1 MIDVRRIDKI
11 YHQLKHNF
19 HDSTLDHLLKI
30 QGNSAKEIAEQLKME
45 RSNVSF
51 ELNNLVRS
59 KKVIKIKTFPV
70 RYIPVEIAEK
80 LFNKKWDT
88 EMMEVKDLQAFSGN
102 SKQNHQHISTNP
114 LELMIGAKGSLKKAI
129 SQAKAAVFYPP
140 NGLHM
145 LLLGPTG
152 SGKSLANRIYQ
163 FAIYSDILKAGAP
176 FITFNC
182 ADYYNNPQLLLSQL
196 FGHKKVHLQV
206 LPRIRRV

>member
-1 MIDVRRIDKI
+1 MIDVKRIEKI
-11 YHQLKHNF
+11 YHQLMHNF
-19 HDSTLDHLLKI
+19 HDSSLDHLLKV

-70 RYIPVEIAEK
+70 RYLPVEIAER
-80 LFNKKWDT
+80 LCNKKWDT
-88 EMMEVKDLQAFSGN
+88 EMMEVKGLEPFSGN
-102 SKQNHQHISTNP
+102 PEQNHQHISTNP

-152 SGKSLANRIYQ
+152 SGKS
-163 FAIYSDILKAGAP
+163 P
-176 FITFNC
+176 FC
-182 ADYYNNPQLLLSQL
+182 EPDLPVCHLL
-196 FGHKKVHLQV
+196 
-206 LPRIRRV
+206 